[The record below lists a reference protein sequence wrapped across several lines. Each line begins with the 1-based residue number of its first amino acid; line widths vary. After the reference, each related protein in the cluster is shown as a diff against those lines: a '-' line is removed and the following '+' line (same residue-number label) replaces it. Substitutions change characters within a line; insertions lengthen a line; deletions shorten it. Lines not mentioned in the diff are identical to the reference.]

1 MIFEMVN
8 RSQFVTGSQ
17 MLLSFDYQLDVKT
30 EEREI
35 KSVDVVADPY
45 V

>member
-1 MIFEMVN
+1 
-8 RSQFVTGSQ
+8 